1 MTMYIWRCGRETE
14 KAHVSR
20 SSASPHLPLN
30 IMDTLKPR
38 VEVKIKVLKKIFS
51 FEKISYI

>member
-1 MTMYIWRCGRETE
+1 MTMYILRCGRESE
-14 KAHVSR
+14 KANVST

>member
-1 MTMYIWRCGRETE
+1 MTMYILRCGRESE
-14 KAHVSR
+14 KANVSR